1 MGNLRSVPFR
11 ALGGL
16 FEDDDVAAAG
26 SVIEGA
32 SRGGSFFPAPEETR
46 FQEVF
51 AALEGASHAI
61 AVNSCGTAL
70 DLCMMA
76 LGIGPGDEVIL
87 PPLTF
92 ICTATCA
99 SARGAKVVFADIDPK
114 TLCLDPKAVR
124 AKVSSRTKAI
134 IPVHFA
140 GRVCDLDAFD
150 ALSRETGIGVIYD
163 AAHSAGSRHEGRGIG
178 GSGVASCYSFQS
190 NKNMTTLG
198 EGGAVTTNDSELAEV
213 IRQKKTFG
221 FVYGPSPTVK
231 TVGFNYRLTKPQLAC
246 GLSQLAKLSRV
257 ISLRL
262 ERFQRMNELLADAE
276 ELLLPDGIAPGHACH
291 LYTIRLNSAV
301 QNFSREILAQ
311 QLREEHGIQTVIHY
325 PAVYDWDVFQELPHD
340 RSDCP
345 VADLACR
352 SILSLPIFPQTPWD
366 ELEYI
371 ADAVKESLIALRA
384 RSLSSV

>member
-1 MGNLRSVPFR
+1 MGNFRSVPFR

-16 FEDDDVAAAG
+16 FEDDDVAAAS
-26 SVIEGA
+26 SVIESA
-32 SRGGSFFPAPEETR
+32 ATGGSFFPVPEEPR
-46 FQEVF
+46 FQDAF
-51 AALEGASHAI
+51 AAMEGASHAI

-76 LGIGPGDEVIL
+76 LNVGPEDEVIV

-92 ICTATCA
+92 ICTATCV
-99 SARGAKVVFADIDPK
+99 SARGAKVVFADIDPI
-114 TLCLDPKAVR
+114 TLCLDPNAVR
-124 AKVSSRTKAI
+124 RKVSSRTKAV

-150 ALSRETGIGVIYD
+150 ALSRETGVAVIYD
-163 AAHSAGSRHEGRGIG
+163 AAHAAGAWHEGQGIG
-178 GSGVASCYSFQS
+178 GRGVASCYSFQS

-198 EGGAVTTNDSELAEV
+198 EGGAVTTNDSRLAEV

-221 FVYGPSPTVK
+221 FVYGPSPKVK

-246 GLSQLAKLSRV
+246 GLSQLAKLPRV

-262 ERFQRMNELLADAE
+262 ERFQRMNDLLAGAE
-276 ELLLPDGIAPGHACH
+276 ELLLPDGISPGHACH
-291 LYTIRLNSAV
+291 LYTVRLNSMT
-301 QNFSREILAQ
+301 QGLNRETLAQ
-311 QLREEHGIQTVIHY
+311 HLKEQHGIRTVIHY

-371 ADAVKESLIALRA
+371 AGAVKESLIALTA
-384 RSLSSV
+384 RSVSSV